1 MHSIALSFALFMS
14 LLAPALAQTATPPTA
29 LAGLWGTE
37 KDFGPNVSGRLTIAR
52 APSEL
57 VATIGAAHTPVTLA
71 GEELRFAL
79 PGNQGKF
86 RGRLHDGALEGFWIQ
101 PATPVLGVE
110 YASPI
115 AFAGGKGHWTGTVA
129 PLADRLTLYLSI
141 TAQADGHL
149 AAFLRNPQMNLG
161 RGHEFA
167 VTQSGSDVTL
177 TDTKTH
183 QPIMRGK
190 LSRDALTL
198 VYLGPNIEFDFARRD
213 PATAMGFNERA
224 LAQPYVYAPP
234 AARDDGWKTGTLG
247 DAGIDEKAI
256 AALAR
261 SIADTKAAAGTTP
274 YIDAL
279 LIARHGRL
287 VFEEYFD
294 GFDRDTPHTLRSA
307 GKTLTSILLGAAID
321 HGAPIAV
328 TTPVL
333 SLFPGPIGNPDPRK
347 DRMTIENLLT
357 MSSGLACD
365 DDDDNSPGNEDTM
378 QNQSAEPDWYKYTL
392 DLPMLGA
399 PGEKAIY
406 CSGGVNVV
414 YGALRNATRR
424 WVPELFDDYLARP
437 LDIKRYYMNLR
448 PTEDAYGGGG
458 IFIAPRD
465 ALKFGQLYLDGGV
478 WNGKRVVSKA
488 WVDASTATHA
498 KIHDDST
505 YGYNWWLFK
514 LKVGDKTYD
523 EYEAG
528 GNGGQIIAVIP
539 ALDTVILINAANYGR
554 FDIWYKFQ
562 TDLIPN
568 VILPAM
574 K

>member
-1 MHSIALSFALFMS
+1 MRSIALSLALFIS
-14 LLAPALAQTATPPTA
+14 CVAPAFSQPNPLI
-29 LAGLWGTE
+29 GLWGTE
-37 KDFGPNVSGRLTIAR
+37 KNFGPALSGTLTIA
-52 APSEL
+52 
-57 VATIGAAHTPVTLA
+57 HTPSGLEARIGGTKTAVTVA
-71 GEELRFAL
+71 GEKLRFAL
-79 PGNQGKF
+79 AGGEGKF
-86 RGRLHDGALEGFWIQ
+86 RGRLHGGALEGFWIQ

-115 AFAGGKGHWTGTVA
+115 AFTGAKGRWTGTVT

-141 TAQADGHL
+141 YPRADGQL
-149 AAFLRNPQMNLG
+149 AAFLRNPQLNMG
-161 RGHEFA
+161 SGHEIA
-167 VTQSGSDVTL
+167 VTQSDSDVTL

-183 QPIMRGK
+183 NPVMSGRFNSGV
-190 LSRDALTL
+190 LTL
-198 VYLGPNIEFDFARRD
+198 VSRDSNDSLAFTRRD
-213 PATAMGFNERA
+213 PATAVGFNERVPE
-224 LAQPYVYAPP
+224 QPHVYAPP
-234 AARDDGWKTGTLG
+234 SADDDGWKTGPLA
-247 DAGIDEKAI
+247 DAQIDENAI
-256 AALAR
+256 AAFAR
-261 SIADTKAAAGTTP
+261 GIADTKAAAGATP
-274 YIDAL
+274 YIDSL

-287 VFEEYFD
+287 VFEDYFD
-294 GFDRDTPHTLRSA
+294 GFDRNAPHTLRSA
-307 GKTLTSILLGAAID
+307 GKTLTSILLGAAMD
-321 HGAPIAV
+321 HGAPIGLA
-328 TTPVL
+328 TPAT
-333 SLFPGPIGNPDPRK
+333 SLFPGPFANPDPRK
-347 DRMTIENLLT
+347 DKITIENLLT

-378 QNQSAEPDWYKYTL
+378 QNQTAEPDWYKYTL
-392 DLPMLGA
+392 DLPMLRA
-399 PGEKAIY
+399 PGEKAVY

-424 WVPELFDDYLARP
+424 WVPELFENYLARP
-437 LDIKRYYMNLR
+437 LDIKRYYMNLT

-465 ALKFGQLYLDGGV
+465 ALKFGQLYLDGGL
-478 WNGKRVVSKA
+478 WNGRRVVSKA
-488 WVDASTATHA
+488 WVDASTTTHA

-514 LKVGDKTYD
+514 LKVGDRVYD

-539 ALDTVILINAANYGR
+539 ALDTAILITAANYGR

>member
-1 MHSIALSFALFMS
+1 MRSIALSLALFVS
-14 LLAPALAQTATPPTA
+14 CVAPALSQPNP
-29 LAGLWGTE
+29 LIGLWGAE
-37 KDFGPNVSGRLTIAR
+37 KNFGPALSGTLTIA
-52 APSEL
+52 
-57 VATIGAAHTPVTLA
+57 HTPSGLEARIGGTKTAVTVA

-79 PGNQGKF
+79 AGGEGKF
-86 RGRLHDGALEGFWIQ
+86 RGRLHGGALEGFWIQ

-115 AFAGGKGHWTGTVA
+115 AFAVAKGRWTGTVT

-141 TAQADGHL
+141 YPRADGQL
-149 AAFLRNPQMNLG
+149 AGFLRNPQLNMG
-161 RGHEFA
+161 RGHEIA
-167 VTQSGSDVTL
+167 VTQSDSDVTL

-183 QPIMRGK
+183 NPVMSGRFNSGV
-190 LSRDALTL
+190 LTL
-198 VYLGPNIEFDFARRD
+198 VSRDSNDSLAFTRRD
-213 PATAMGFNERA
+213 PATAVGFNERVPE
-224 LAQPYVYAPP
+224 QPHVYAPP
-234 AARDDGWKTGTLG
+234 SADDDGWKTGSLA
-247 DAGIDEKAI
+247 DAQIDENAI
-256 AALAR
+256 ATLAR
-261 SIADTKAAAGTTP
+261 GIADTKAAAGATP
-274 YIDAL
+274 YIDSL

-287 VFEEYFD
+287 VFEDYFD
-294 GFDRDTPHTLRSA
+294 SFDRKAPHTLRSA
-307 GKTLTSILLGAAID
+307 GKTLTSILLGAAMD
-321 HGAPIAV
+321 HGAPIGLA
-328 TTPVL
+328 TPAT
-333 SLFPGPIGNPDPRK
+333 SLFPGPFANPDPRK
-347 DRMTIENLLT
+347 DKITIENLLT

-378 QNQSAEPDWYKYTL
+378 QNQTAEPDWYKYTL
-392 DLPMLGA
+392 DLPMLRA
-399 PGEKAIY
+399 PGEKAVY

-424 WVPELFDDYLARP
+424 WVPELFENYLARP
-437 LDIKRYYMNLR
+437 LDIKRYYMNLT

-465 ALKFGQLYLDGGV
+465 ALKFGQLYLDGGL
-478 WNGKRVVSKA
+478 WNGRRVVSKA
-488 WVDASTATHA
+488 WVDASTTTHA

-514 LKVGDKTYD
+514 LKVGDRVYD

-528 GNGGQIIAVIP
+528 GNGGQIIAAIP
-539 ALDTVILINAANYGR
+539 ALDTAILITAANYGR

>member
-1 MHSIALSFALFMS
+1 MRSIALSLALF
-14 LLAPALAQTATPPTA
+14 LLCVPPALSQTQPNP
-29 LAGLWGTE
+29 LIGLWGGE
-37 KDFGPNVSGRLTIAR
+37 KNFGPEISGTLTIAR
-52 APSEL
+52 TPSRLE
-57 VATIGAAHTPVTLA
+57 ATIGAAHARVTIA
-71 GEELRFAL
+71 GEDLRFAL
-79 PGNQGKF
+79 PDNKGKF
-86 RGRLHDGALEGFWIQ
+86 RGRLHDSTLEGFWIQ

-115 AFAGGKGHWTGTVA
+115 AFAGTKGSWTGTVA
-129 PLADRLTLYLSI
+129 PLADRLTVYLSI
-141 TAQADGHL
+141 YPRADGQL
-149 AAFLRNPQMNLG
+149 AAFLRNPEMNFG
-161 RGHEFA
+161 RGHELT

-183 QPIMRGK
+183 NPIMSGRFDSG
-190 LSRDALTL
+190 ALTL
-198 VYLGPNIEFDFARRD
+198 TTRGSNVSFVFTRSD
-213 PATAMGFNERA
+213 PATAVGFNERA
-224 LAQPYVYAPP
+224 PERPTVYTPP
-234 AARDDGWKTGTLG
+234 PVDDDGWKTGSLA
-247 DAGIDEKAI
+247 DAHIDADAI
-256 AALAR
+256 DALAR
-261 SIADTKAAAGTTP
+261 GIADTKAAAGATP

-287 VFEEYFD
+287 VFEDYFD
-294 GFDRDTPHTLRSA
+294 GFDKNTPHTLRSA

-321 HGAPIAV
+321 HGAPSAL
-328 TTPVL
+328 TTPVT
-333 SLFPGPIGNPDPRK
+333 SRFSGPFANPDPRK
-347 DRMTIENLLT
+347 DKITIENLLT

-378 QNQSAEPDWYKYTL
+378 QNQTAEPDWYKYTL
-392 DLPMLGA
+392 DLPMVRA
-399 PGEKAIY
+399 PGEKAVY

-424 WVPELFDDYLARP
+424 WVPELFADYLARP
-437 LDIKRYYMNLR
+437 LDIKRYDMNLT
-448 PTEDAYGGGG
+448 PTGDAYGGGG

-478 WNGKRVVSKA
+478 WNGRRVVSKA

-514 LKVGDKTYD
+514 LKVGDRVYD

-528 GNGGQIIAVIP
+528 GNGGQIIAVVP
-539 ALDTVILINAANYGR
+539 ALDTVILITAANYGR

-562 TDLIPN
+562 TDMIPN